1 MKTGFVLLGI
11 LFAATVLPVPRLLA
25 QETEETYV
33 LWGDPNKGR
42 KVYAERGCANCHAIR
57 GVGGTLGPDLGRP
70 PSQHRTVTQM
80 AGIMWNHAP
89 QMTLLAK
96 TRGINIRPFA
106 GSEMLDLLTYLYS
119 LYFLDEPGN
128 ARAGSRLFVSK
139 GCATCHAISGDRPA
153 IGPPLARFRHY
164 ASSVL
169 WAEIMW
175 RHAVEMEQKMKEM
188 GLSWPRF
195 EKNEMVDLI
204 TYIRSAAQSQA
215 PESRVP

>member
-1 MKTGFVLLGI
+1 MKTKCMLLAI
-11 LFAATVLPVPRLLA
+11 LFAVCLFPTRAVPA

-33 LWGDPNKGR
+33 LWGDPRKGR
-42 KVYAERGCANCHAIR
+42 KVYAERGCADCHAIR

-70 PSQHRTVTQM
+70 PLQHRTVTQM

-89 QMTLLAK
+89 QMTQLAK
-96 TRGINIRPFA
+96 TKGINIRPFT

-119 LYFLDEPGN
+119 LHFLDAPGN
-128 ARAGSRLFVSK
+128 PRLGSRLFVSK
-139 GCATCHAISGDRPA
+139 GCAACHAIAGDRPA

-164 ASSVL
+164 ASPVL

-175 RHAVEMEQKMKEM
+175 KHAVEMEQKMKEM

-195 EKNEMVDLI
+195 EKNEMVDLV
-204 TYIRSAAQSQA
+204 TYIRSEARPSKPEKKAQ
-215 PESRVP
+215 